1 MLRELNIHNFA
12 IIDKLGITFKPG
24 FTVLT
29 GETGAGK
36 SIIIDALSLLL
47 GAKASAD
54 LVKSGAK
61 EAFVEA
67 IFDPI
72 AHPVLDEL
80 SSDLISEQRIICRRV
95 IASTGKQKAS
105 INDMTVSLQTLA
117 SLTKSLISIHG
128 QHEYQSL
135 LKKDFHLAFLD
146 RFAGT
151 EVMVNDL
158 ANTLKSINDIKGK
171 LEKIE
176 LNQSNRLERLDFL
189 QFQLHEIDEAG
200 LKKGEFEALEAE
212 LNLLLNAQKL
222 KELAQNAYYS
232 LYSSENSCLS
242 QLSFVYNSIS
252 ELARLDSNAQ
262 SIKALFD
269 DAVPHLKDAALALRD
284 IKEGYESNPQRLQ
297 SVSDRLERLKKI
309 YKKYGPDYEAVMK
322 TRQAI
327 QSELERLTH
336 SEDTEQALKEEL
348 AELTKLYDKQASELS
363 ALRKEH
369 VPRLREQIIE
379 ELILVGFQ
387 KPDFDIKISPKVP
400 SIDGIDDVEFFFSA
414 NPGEPLKP
422 LQKVASGG
430 ELSRIMLALRCVD
443 KGLDVDVMVF
453 DEVDAGIGGQT
464 ARQVGERL
472 LRVAS
477 KAQTLCVTHLPQ
489 IASLA
494 TNHLKVT
501 KTIKNDLTT
510 VTVLDLSFD
519 ERVKEIAR
527 MLSGDITE
535 ASLRHAEEL
544 LLSKAK

>member
-12 IIDKLGITFKPG
+12 IIDKLNITFKPG
-24 FTVLT
+24 FTALT

-54 LVKSGAK
+54 FVKSGAK

-67 IFDPI
+67 IFDHV

-80 SSDLISEQRIICRRV
+80 SSDLISEEQVICRR
-95 IASTGKQKAS
+95 IISSSGKSKAS

-151 EVMVNDL
+151 TTTVKELASIFKAINEV
-158 ANTLKSINDIKGK
+158 KGK
-171 LEKIE
+171 LAEIE
-176 LNQSNRLERLDFL
+176 LNQAKRAERIDFL

-200 LKKGEFEALEAE
+200 LKQGEFEALEAE
-212 LNLLLNAQKL
+212 LNILLNAQKL
-222 KELAQNAYYS
+222 KDLAQSAYYS
-232 LYSSENSCLS
+232 LYASENSCLS
-242 QLSFVYNSIS
+242 QLANIYNTIC
-252 ELARLDSNAQ
+252 ELARLDSNAS

-269 DAVPHLKDAALALRD
+269 EALPHLKDSSLALRD
-284 IKEGYESNPQRLQ
+284 IKDSYEANPQRLQ
-297 SVSDRLERLKKI
+297 SISDRLERLKKI
-309 YKKYGPDYEAVMK
+309 FKKYGHDYDAVMK

-327 QSELERLTH
+327 QSELH
-336 SEDTEQALKEEL
+336 SLMHTEDTEQALKEEL
-348 AELTKLYDKQASELS
+348 QKLTKLYEQQASELS
-363 ALRKEH
+363 ALRQRHAIRLKEQ
-369 VPRLREQIIE
+369 VIE
-379 ELILVGFQ
+379 ELTSVGFQ
-387 KPDFDIKISPKVP
+387 KPDFDVKITPKEP
-400 SIDGIDDVEFFFSA
+400 SSDGIDDVEFVFSA

-464 ARQVGERL
+464 ARQVGQRL

-477 KAQTLCVTHLPQ
+477 SAQALCVTHLPQ

-494 TNHLKVT
+494 DNHLKVS
-501 KTIKNDLTT
+501 KTIKDEQTT
-510 VTVLDLSFD
+510 VSVLELSFD

-527 MLSGDITE
+527 MLSGEITE

-544 LLSKAK
+544 LTSKAK